1 MNPLTQLEIRELKT
15 FLQALK
21 PETVLCPGFGA
32 PHSYYGCWN
41 QIAFVPQTSTTAG
54 ELIQAIER
62 VMSLD
67 RIRLRDGREMEFIY
81 EPTTLLWISTPGH
94 YGTCMTFESI
104 LTAIEAWIKI
114 GEGFERTH

>member
-1 MNPLTQLEIRELKT
+1 MNNLTQLEIRELKT

-32 PHSYYGCWN
+32 PHSYHGCWS

-54 ELIQAIER
+54 ELLRAIEELMR
-62 VMSLD
+62 LD

-81 EPTTLLWISTPGH
+81 EPSTLLWISTPGH
-94 YGTCMTFESI
+94 HGIFMTFES
-104 LTAIEAWIKI
+104 LLMTIEDWMKI